1 MRSMHGIRRF
11 GIDGMEEILLME
23 EILQPVDIVN
33 IL

>member
-1 MRSMHGIRRF
+1 MHGIRRF
-11 GIDGMEEILLME
+11 GIDGMEEIPLME